1 MTNSLD
7 FLLESRLGGM
17 APRRW
22 NSHDSWGSI
31 RIFTIR
37 LPITK
42 DFAPWTVF
50 LLSGCHWIPCSFSAL
65 GSLHWSLLLQT
76 GRPPEAPTHMKS
88 PGQCPLCW
96 RASPTP
102 LLSIVYSYGHGYAW
116 SPRQCCS
123 PSLWS
128 LAIRDRAKMRDRTA
142 SFRSRR
148 AYYHGDDMALP
159 RFDDDWIMSVEEKW
173 EASPFIT
180 SYNVVITN
188 AKFNLLLLSGSLNY

>member
-123 PSLWS
+123 PWLWS
-128 LAIRDRAKMRDRTA
+128 LAIRDRAKMRDRVLPFTT
-142 SFRSRR
+142 SVLPWRW
-148 AYYHGDDMALP
+148 HGP
-159 RFDDDWIMSVEEKW
+159 TSVW
-173 EASPFIT
+173 WWL
-180 SYNVVITN
+180 NHV
-188 AKFNLLLLSGSLNY
+188 SGGEVGGLAVHNIV